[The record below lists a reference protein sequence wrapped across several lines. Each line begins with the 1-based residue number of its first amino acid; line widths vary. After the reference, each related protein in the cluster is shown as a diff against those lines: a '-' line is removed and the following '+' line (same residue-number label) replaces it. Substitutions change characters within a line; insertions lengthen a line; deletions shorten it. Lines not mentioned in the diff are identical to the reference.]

1 MIARRTVTQ
10 TPITQNVINLIH
22 KAAEMDNNEVED
34 EENEYDEINSNE
46 QEEMITKKIIFD
58 DENIDNQEID
68 KI

>member
-46 QEEMITKKIIFD
+46 
-58 DENIDNQEID
+58 
-68 KI
+68 

>member
-1 MIARRTVTQ
+1 MLTIHKEGHRLLDLNTGKMIARRTVTQ

-46 QEEMITKKIIFD
+46 
-58 DENIDNQEID
+58 
-68 KI
+68 